1 MPLNIVGLCPQ
12 MCTMKAKYWYRVRV
26 DRRKKLK
33 FEKKLLKNAD
43 WPAAN

>member
-12 MCTMKAKYWYRVRV
+12 MCSMKAKYWYRVRV
-26 DRRKKLK
+26 DRKKTK
-33 FEKKLLKNAD
+33 IWKKLLKNAD